1 MFFHI
6 EISIFAAMT
15 ATANLSIEEQCTA
28 LWKEVFGDEEEFILS
43 FMQNYYEKSNM
54 LYIEENG
61 RLLSMLHLI
70 PFELEGREVGY
81 IYAVATATDARGRGL
96 ASQLIEEAI
105 EKARKK
111 GFAAVITL
119 PAEETLHEFYS
130 RFGFKGKYKTL
141 FHTPDNFDFGTGD
154 KEKDFV
160 TVLEL
165 SQPSIFADITT
176 PLLLKTKRQ
185 A

>member
-1 MFFHI
+1 
-6 EISIFAAMT
+6 MT
-15 ATANLSIEEQCTA
+15 AIANISLQEECTA

-61 RLLSMLHLI
+61 KLLSMLHLI
-70 PFELEGREVGY
+70 PFEFKSLKVGY
-81 IYAVATATDARGRGL
+81 IYALATATDARGRGF
-96 ASQLIEEAI
+96 ASTLIKKAI
-105 EKARKK
+105 EKARSN
-111 GFAAVITL
+111 GFAALVTL
-119 PAEETLHEFYS
+119 PAEEKLHNYYN

>member
-28 LWKEVFGDEEEFILS
+28 LWKEVFGDEEEFIRS
-43 FMQNYYEKSNM
+43 FMQNHHDSDNM

-119 PAEETLHEFYS
+119 PAEETLHEFYG
-130 RFGFKGKYKTL
+130 RFGFKGKYKAT
-141 FHTPDNFDFGTGD
+141 FKAADGFDFGTGD
-154 KEKDFV
+154 SGKDFV

-165 SQPSIFADITT
+165 SRQLNIHDHTT
-176 PLLLKTKRQ
+176 LQLGRKRG
-185 A
+185 

>member
-1 MFFHI
+1 
-6 EISIFAAMT
+6 MT
-15 ATANLSIEEQCTA
+15 AIANISLQEECTA

-61 RLLSMLHLI
+61 KLLSMLHLI

-130 RFGFKGKYKTL
+130 RFGFKGKYKAT
-141 FHTPDNFDFGTGD
+141 FKTADGFDFGTGD